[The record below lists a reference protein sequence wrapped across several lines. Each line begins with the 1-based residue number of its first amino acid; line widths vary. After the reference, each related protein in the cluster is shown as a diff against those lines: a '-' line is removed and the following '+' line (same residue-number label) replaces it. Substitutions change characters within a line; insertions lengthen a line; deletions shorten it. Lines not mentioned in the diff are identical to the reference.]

1 MKWIL
6 DKFKQF
12 ADRPAIIEKGQS
24 YSYSDLTRGI
34 QSNIIIF
41 KDQLIDGQ
49 IVALIGKYSFEAIS
63 AFFALYETNQIIT
76 LIIDEEITERDYKLK
91 TLQPDIVIELQDGQ
105 LLISKRERSQNNKL
119 IESLKHS
126 GNAGLVLFTSGTTSE
141 PKAILHNLDSI
152 INTYKRDYTKDLN
165 IIPLLG
171 FDHIGGMDMMLSQF
185 AIGATLTIPENRT
198 PECICETIQ
207 KHNVNVISA
216 SPTFLNL
223 LLISEAY
230 KDYDL
235 TSLRIIGYGSE
246 TMPEWLLKKLN
257 AIFPWVSFQQKYG
270 LSETNAIRVRSKSG
284 DSLFFQI
291 DDPSVESKIVD
302 NELWLKI
309 PSIFSGYLDISCDAR
324 SEDGWFRTGD
334 LVETDDEGYIR
345 VLGRKSDIINVGG
358 EKVLPSEIESFLLQI
373 PFITDCQVFAE
384 KNMITG
390 NIVVANVVSSSDLP
404 IAEQK
409 QEIRKF
415 LLNRLKRYKVPVK
428 FFFINAI
435 PYNNR
440 LKIIRKIK

>member
-24 YSYSDLTRGI
+24 YSYSDLTKGI

-63 AFFALYETNQIIT
+63 AFFALYETNQIIS

-91 TLQPDIVIELQDGQ
+91 TLQPDIFIELQDGQ

-207 KHNVNVISA
+207 KHKVNVISA

-309 PSIFSGYLDISCDAR
+309 PSIFSGYLDISCDST

-373 PFITDCQVFAE
+373 PFITDCLVFAE

-440 LKIIRKIK
+440 LKKIRKIK